1 MGRGDGGVG
10 RSDSDVLGVGPC
22 VPLRHHRPAKCGEY
36 QRHRH
41 RGGDDARR
49 AEIRFIVTMPPP
61 HQHRTVGSYRSAPVI
76 MCFYWDR
83 NAMVVTLFS
92 LLDGTDYGPYNGHY
106 YQNQSHYGANNSRQQ
121 LRIRREQRNHPIR
134 RYVPENQ
141 RDHAD
146 NHA

>member
-1 MGRGDGGVG
+1 MF
-10 RSDSDVLGVGPC
+10 
-22 VPLRHHRPAKCGEY
+22 HCGIIA
-36 QRHRH
+36 QPSV
-41 RGGDDARR
+41 ANTSVIAIAVAMTLATRR

-61 HQHRTVGSYRSAPVI
+61 ISIERSAPVI

-106 YQNQSHYGANNSRQQ
+106 YQNKSHYGADNSRQQ